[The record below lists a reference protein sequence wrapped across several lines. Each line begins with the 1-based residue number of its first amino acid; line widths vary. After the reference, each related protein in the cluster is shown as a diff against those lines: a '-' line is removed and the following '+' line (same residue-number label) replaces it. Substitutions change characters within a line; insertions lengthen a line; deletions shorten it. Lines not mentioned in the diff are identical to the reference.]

1 MNTDPQVFVV
11 DDDMVVRQALEL
23 LIGTAGYPV
32 RVFANAEDF
41 LAACGPMT
49 RGCLIL
55 DVRMPGMD
63 GPTLQRVLHE
73 RGIKLPIIF
82 LTAHGNIPLTVRTI
96 KAGAVDFLTKPVEA
110 KQLFERIRMAMELNA
125 RFVEAQERLAE
136 LTEREQE
143 VMMLAVTGKSNKEI
157 ARMLDISPRTVEIH
171 RSRVMHKTNAASL
184 VELADFLKEIE
195 RWS

>member
-1 MNTDPQVFVV
+1 MNTEPQVFVV
-11 DDDMVVRQALEL
+11 DDDMVVRQALEV
-23 LIGTAGYPV
+23 LIGAAGYPV
-32 RVFANAEDF
+32 QVFADANAF
-41 LAACGPMT
+41 LKACGPMT

-55 DVRMPGMD
+55 DVCMPGMD
-63 GPTLQRVLHE
+63 GPALQEVLHE

-82 LTAHGNIPLTVRTI
+82 LTAHGDIPMTVRTI

-110 KQLFERIRMAMELNA
+110 KQLLERIRTALGLNA
-125 RFVEAQERLAE
+125 RFVEVQQRLAD

-157 ARMLDISPRTVEIH
+157 ARELDISPRTVEIH
-171 RSRVMHKTNAASL
+171 RSRVMHKTNASSL